1 MNQSE
6 INQVKTWMRRL
17 ARITSE
23 INEIAFQMAD
33 FEGFDEK
40 ARQDILS
47 TLQDDAPTEGPTQGP
62 TQYVPTVVR
71 TSATRTAVKNSKVS
85 KLEYSDLSTMSTA
98 AKIEYWHGQVS
109 ALSDAI
115 LKARTHEE
123 AQKLARTRAIYSGH
137 IKKNTNKSTKESDAW
152 KSKAK

>member
-40 ARQDILS
+40 TRGDAFPDLP
-47 TLQDDAPTEGPTQGP
+47 DDAPTEGP